1 MGKAFGKQAKTTEDQ
16 GKKQIDILK
25 TLMQKGLEAI
35 ENKSDDNEKQLKY
48 KEIFNELYNERIGE
62 IYNVS
67 KEINFNN
74 LAYHFKDS
82 NTAPINFID
91 FDGSMHIYD
100 EIKNG
105 NISTAKI
112 EEDQK
117 QFKSKINEITTGN
130 LKHKSKDQLETTKI
144 Y

>member
-91 FDGSMHIYD
+91 FNGPTHIYD

-105 NISTAKI
+105 NISTSKI

-130 LKHKSKDQLETTKI
+130 LKHKSKDRLETTKK

>member
-91 FDGSMHIYD
+91 FDGSTHIYD

-130 LKHKSKDQLETTKI
+130 LKHKSKDQLETTKK

>member
-1 MGKAFGKQAKTTEDQ
+1 MGKAFGKQVKTTEDQ

-91 FDGSMHIYD
+91 FNGPTHICD

-105 NISTAKI
+105 NISTSKI

-130 LKHKSKDQLETTKI
+130 LKHKSKDQLETTKK

>member
-67 KEINFNN
+67 KEINLNN

-82 NTAPINFID
+82 NTAPI
-91 FDGSMHIYD
+91 
-100 EIKNG
+100 
-105 NISTAKI
+105 
-112 EEDQK
+112 
-117 QFKSKINEITTGN
+117 
-130 LKHKSKDQLETTKI
+130 
-144 Y
+144 

>member
-1 MGKAFGKQAKTTEDQ
+1 MKY
-16 GKKQIDILK
+16 
-25 TLMQKGLEAI
+25 
-35 ENKSDDNEKQLKY
+35 NKF
-48 KEIFNELYNERIGE
+48 FNDLYSERIGE

>member
-91 FDGSMHIYD
+91 FNGPAHICD

-105 NISTAKI
+105 NISTSKI

-130 LKHKSKDQLETTKI
+130 LKHKSKDQLETTKK

>member
-91 FDGSMHIYD
+91 FNGPMHICD

-105 NISTAKI
+105 NISTSKI

-130 LKHKSKDQLETTKI
+130 LKHKSKDQLETTKK